1 MIEQKPDILTLFK
14 PLPGDFCI
22 LCGGKPGVI
31 GVFVPEDSESWGAPK
46 GKQRAV
52 RYCLCER
59 CARGENV
66 QERVEKII
74 RAELD
79 SGRIIY
85 TGESYAQ

>member
-1 MIEQKPDILTLFK
+1 MIEGKPDILTLNK

-31 GVFVPEDSESWGAPK
+31 GIFVPDDPEAWGAPG
-46 GKQRAV
+46 GKTRV
-52 RYCLCER
+52 IRYCLCER

-74 RAELD
+74 RAEL
-79 SGRIIY
+79 SGGGSRC
-85 TGESYAQ
+85 